1 MGCLEL
7 RFWTHAVQTY
17 ERWDS
22 KNSIVNWFDSC
33 YTYKVPKFTSIA
45 LVLTI
50 GFIGGDG

>member
-7 RFWTHAVQTY
+7 RFWTQAVQTY

-22 KNSIVNWFDSC
+22 KNSIVIDLIVVTLTKSQ
-33 YTYKVPKFTSIA
+33 SLQSMA